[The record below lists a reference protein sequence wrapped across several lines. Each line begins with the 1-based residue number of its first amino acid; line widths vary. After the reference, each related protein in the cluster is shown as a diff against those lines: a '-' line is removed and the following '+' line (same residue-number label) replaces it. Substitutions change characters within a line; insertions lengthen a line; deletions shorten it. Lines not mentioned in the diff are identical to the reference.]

1 MNDIDYDQ
9 KNYQFRMRIEQLQ
22 ENQLGIKK
30 EQRQVEEQ
38 QEAFFYLQQKEQQAY
53 EFVLNSC
60 EVEERAFYQDRV
72 DESLY
77 LAKKSQRELEEQ
89 QVELEKE
96 YRLLLDQEESV
107 SAEQTSF
114 WKQKEGESNGT

>member
-1 MNDIDYDQ
+1 MNEFEYDQ
-9 KNYQFRMRIEQLQ
+9 KNYEFRMRIEQLQ
-22 ENQLGIKK
+22 EDQLTNKK

-38 QEAFFYLQQKEQQAY
+38 QEAFLYLQQKEQQAY

-60 EVEERAFYQDRV
+60 EAEERVFYQDRG
-72 DESLY
+72 DESLD
-77 LAKKSQRELEEQ
+77 LAKKAQRELEKQ
-89 QVELEKE
+89 HVELQKE
-96 YRLLLDQEESV
+96 YRALLDQEESV

>member
-22 ENQLGIKK
+22 EDQLGIKK

-38 QEAFFYLQQKEQQAY
+38 QEAFFYLQRKEQQAY

-60 EVEERAFYQDRV
+60 EAEERAFYQDRG

-107 SAEQTSF
+107 SEEQTSF
-114 WKQKEGESNGT
+114 WKRKEGESNGT

>member
-1 MNDIDYDQ
+1 MSEIEYDQ

-22 ENQLGIKK
+22 EAQLNIKK

-53 EFVLNSC
+53 EFVLTSC
-60 EVEERAFYQDRV
+60 EAEERAFYQDRG

-77 LAKKSQRELEEQ
+77 LAKKAQRELEQQ
-89 QVELEKE
+89 QVELQKE
-96 YRLLLDQEESV
+96 YRLLLDQEEAV
-107 SAEQTSF
+107 NAEQTSF
-114 WKQKEGESNGT
+114 WREKEGESSGT